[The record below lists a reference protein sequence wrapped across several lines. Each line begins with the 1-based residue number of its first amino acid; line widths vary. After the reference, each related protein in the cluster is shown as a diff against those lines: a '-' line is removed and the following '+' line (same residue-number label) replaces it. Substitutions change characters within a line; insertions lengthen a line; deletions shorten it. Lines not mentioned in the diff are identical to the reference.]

1 MANSLNFL
9 QSARE
14 DDFIEYFLY
23 LPLVSFKDSKSE
35 QSILKSTLKQIQNVI
50 QKNSQNYLWHRD
62 GFKLTPRTSEDSLL
76 SVDEQ
81 GDFRPHLYGISHY
94 GDNIEDEWFIVYLLF
109 QITKEINGIVARV
122 VDADGEFLLIE
133 AANYLPKWANP
144 DTCENRVYI
153 YQGSLHIIP
162 PVKSDESISVHEAL
176 VQICKLPQSS
186 YSSTNIQNSI
196 LNRIKGYPERIVEN
210 LHSIT
215 LYLPVGVAAILNH
228 KPSLVAPAV
237 QAFCNRDLVDT
248 KACRAMKYF
257 PPESRVYSRTTF
269 TKCLYAMLS
278 HSKYVPDKRTGW
290 NLPPLNN
297 TQYKSHSLGVKLA
310 CGFEILVSQA
320 KPSAD
325 VENDKGWHAYL
336 KTLKEKDFFRDLLEH
351 SRDYNDLLNKAKE
364 YYINYRDSM
373 QSSPVIGQEILELT
387 KNLDYNADEFRKDH
401 TRPDDDDD
409 SWLDIAPK
417 DLDELLQSKY
427 GEKEFVPLNGN
438 TDATNFTE
446 KLTTFLDHVSDIQ
459 GAEFPEE
466 TMENSPVR
474 PPRGI
479 KRGSK
484 NKVSF
489 SSDTKLDEKPNSN
502 KVNFDPAA
510 FTCALQNIL
519 DFMIP
524 DDDNWDLDSDSDMSA
539 YGEDREVNFEEDG
552 KNKIKEYMEQMD
564 RELEKTTIGES
575 FQRVEKVEAFDDVEC
590 FRPVDIDMNALKNV
604 LESYQSQM
612 GEAGPASTML
622 GPMGIHL
629 EPGTS
634 RDVVKKST
642 L

>member
-1 MANSLNFL
+1 KPYFSVEDRSEL
-9 QSARE
+9 Q
-14 DDFIEYFLY
+14 
-23 LPLVSFKDSKSE
+23 
-35 QSILKSTLKQIQNVI
+35 
-50 QKNSQNYLWHRD
+50 
-62 GFKLTPRTSEDSLL
+62 
-76 SVDEQ
+76 
-81 GDFRPHLYGISHY
+81 PHLYGISHY

-153 YQGSLHIIP
+153 YQGNLHIIP
-162 PVKSDESISVHEAL
+162 PVKSGSGVSVSEAL
-176 VQICKLPQSS
+176 SQLSRSPQTS
-186 YSSTNIQNSI
+186 YASTNIQNSI
-196 LNRIKGYPERIVEN
+196 LNRIKGYPNRIVEN
-210 LHSIT
+210 LHSTT
-215 LYLPVGVAAILNH
+215 LYVPLGVAAILKH
-228 KPSLVAPAV
+228 KPGLVAPAV
-237 QAFCNRDLVDT
+237 QAFCNRDLVDS

-257 PPESRVYSRTTF
+257 PPENRVYCRTTF
-269 TKCLYAMLS
+269 TKCLYAMLN

-290 NLPPLNN
+290 NLPVLNSP
-297 TQYKSHSLGVKLA
+297 QHKSHTLGVKLA

-336 KTLKEKDFFRDLLEH
+336 KTLKEKGFFRDLLEH

-373 QSSPVIGQEILELT
+373 QSTPVIGQEILDLT
-387 KNLDYNADEFRKDH
+387 KNLDYNADEFRKD
-401 TRPDDDDD
+401 TAQPEDDDD

-417 DLDELLQSKY
+417 DLDELLQANY
-427 GEKEFVPLNGN
+427 GRKDFTQLNGN
-438 TDATNFTE
+438 ADATNFTE
-446 KLTTFLDHVSDIQ
+446 KLTTFLDHMSDVQ
-459 GAEFPEE
+459 GVEFPEE
-466 TMENSPVR
+466 SPPSR
-474 PPRGI
+474 PPRGL

-484 NKVSF
+484 TKVSF

-502 KVNFDPAA
+502 KVSFDPAA

-539 YGEDREVNFEEDG
+539 YGEDREVNFEGDDDG
-552 KNKIKEYMEQMD
+552 KNKMKEYMAQMD
-564 RELEKTTIGES
+564 LELQKTTIGES
-575 FQRVEKVEAFDDVEC
+575 FHKVEKTEGFDDVES

-634 RDVVKKST
+634 RDGLKKPAV
-642 L
+642 